1 MAEKLLIDILARDK
15 SKQALS
21 GVQKRLGNVK
31 NAVFSLR
38 GALVGLGAG
47 AVIKGFVDV
56 GKEVESLNIR
66 FKFLFGSAEEGSK
79 AFDNLAKFA
88 GTVPFSLEE
97 ISRASGNLAV
107 VAKDAEDLNRVLE
120 ITGNVA
126 AVTGLDFETTSS
138 QIQRAFA
145 GGIGAADLFRE
156 RGVRALLGFEAGAK
170 VSAEETVKRF
180 EELFSGNGR
189 FAGATNDL
197 ATTLEGTISML
208 GDKFFNFQKDVAE
221 GFFD

>member
-1 MAEKLLIDILARDK
+1 MATKNVNLNIIAKDK
-15 SKQALS
+15 SKQALQ

-56 GKEVESLNIR
+56 GKEVESLQVR
-66 FKFLFGSAEEGSK
+66 FKFLFGSVEEGSK

-107 VAKDAEDLNRVLE
+107 VAKDAIL
-120 ITGNVA
+120 
-126 AVTGLDFETTSS
+126 
-138 QIQRAFA
+138 
-145 GGIGAADLFRE
+145 
-156 RGVRALLGFEAGAK
+156 K
-170 VSAEETVKRF
+170 
-180 EELFSGNGR
+180 
-189 FAGATNDL
+189 
-197 ATTLEGTISML
+197 ATTKAKLDQCAEYL
-208 GDKFFNFQKDVAE
+208 DKRYDENQIPREDYNSLSDLIKNRQEVIKNMTVTESQYFTTEQLASRYGMHPDSIRRWRYKGYGPEFYELSLSLFLM
-221 GFFD
+221 GRSCTL